1 MSFAYQISAF
11 NRRRKWRR
19 FVELFQPTSELRVL
33 DVGYSDEEYSEND
46 NFLEKHYRWPEQI
59 TALGIETPNQF
70 RARYPQVDVV
80 QYDGRDFPFDD
91 NEFDVCW
98 SNAVIEH
105 VGNRERQLKF
115 LSEINRVSKAAYI
128 TTPNRF
134 FPIEVHTRMPLLHFL
149 PKPMFDGYLKCVGM
163 DWAAGDYMHLM
174 SRRDLTRL
182 LTAAGISGYD
192 LYQNRLGPFVLD
204 FVVSWNSGER
214 LATTQQILEPVGA
227 A

>member
-1 MSFAYQISAF
+1 VQ
-11 NRRRKWRR
+11 
-19 FVELFQPTSELRVL
+19 LFQPTPALRVL
-33 DVGYSDEEYSEND
+33 DVGYSDEEYSETD

-59 TALGIETPNQF
+59 TALGIETPDRF
-70 RARYPQVDVV
+70 RTRYPQVDVV
-80 QYDGRDFPFDD
+80 QYDGDDFPFDD

-115 LSEINRVSKAAYI
+115 LSEINRVARSAYI

-134 FPIEVHTRMPLLHFL
+134 FPIEVHTRTPLLHFL
-149 PKPMFDGYLKCVGM
+149 PKPMFDGYLRRVGM

-174 SRRDLTRL
+174 SRSDLTRL
-182 LTAAGISGYD
+182 LTTAGISGYD
-192 LYQNRLGPFVLD
+192 LHLNRLGPFVLD
-204 FVVSWNSGER
+204 FVVSWKSGKR
-214 LATTQQILEPVGA
+214 LPTPQQMLEPVSA